1 MSFLDLFMEN
11 NKLEVDVTD
20 TNVGNKMKVLSLF
33 DGISC
38 GMVALERAGIPVDRY
53 VAYEIE
59 PNAIKISQKNYPQ
72 IEQCGD
78 VTTADFTQ
86 YEGFDLLIG
95 GSPCQDISN
104 LSKKQQGLE
113 GEKSGLF
120 YQYLRALQEVKP
132 KYFLLENV
140 VGKKEAIRTISDLL
154 GVEPILIDSQKVSA
168 QRRKR
173 YYWTNIP
180 NITQPKDKGILMKDV
195 LQKWEDAE
203 AGYLSEGRLKW
214 LLGENGQKCVKK
226 RYANING
233 DKCQCLTLRSE
244 PSWNC
249 QYIEENGKYRHLT
262 PIEYERMQTLP
273 DNYTFGVPDRERY
286 KALGNGWTVDVI
298 AHILKNL
305 K

>member
-1 MSFLDLFMEN
+1 
-11 NKLEVDVTD
+11 
-20 TNVGNKMKVLSLF
+20 MKVLSLF

-38 GMVALERAGIPVDRY
+38 GMVALERAGIQVDRY

-59 PNAIKISQKNYPQ
+59 ESAIAISKKNYPQ
-72 IEQCGD
+72 IEHCGD
-78 VTTADFTQ
+78 VTIADFTQ
-86 YEGFDLLIG
+86 YQGFDLLIG

-104 LSKKQQGLE
+104 MNKERKGLD

-120 YQYLRALQEVKP
+120 YHYLRALEEIKP
-132 KYFLLENV
+132 EYFLLENV
-140 VGKKEAIRTISDLL
+140 VGKKEAINTISELL
-154 GVEPILIDSQKVSA
+154 GVEPILIDSKLVSA

-180 NITQPKDKGILMKDV
+180 NITQPQDAKIFLKDV

-203 AGYLSEGRLKW
+203 EGYLNEGRLRW
-214 LLGENGQKCVKK
+214 LLSEKGKKCVQK

-233 DKCQCLTLRSE
+233 DKCQCLTARSE

-249 QYIEENGKYRHLT
+249 QYICEDGKYRHLT

-273 DNYTFGVPDRERY
+273 DNYTAGVPNRERY

-298 AHILKNL
+298 AHILKGL
-305 K
+305 KKERNNEIQSNHSQQQPKVST